1 MITSQGEASGTETS
15 GRPYLSLV
23 RIATSVGRRRKMQ
36 VKTHP
41 SPPHGRERALP
52 GAAHCSTPPRVSFP
66 ETRRTPAVLPAAAV
80 AMETG
85 PPTRLDCHRGG
96 SSGRCSSIP
105 RSRVRRGEA
114 LCVACQALLGHCT
127 TVCLWCHGEITLLYN
142 LMRL

>member
-1 MITSQGEASGTETS
+1 MCDNIS
-15 GRPYLSLV
+15 GRGERHRDQWPAVSLSRPYRHECRPPKKNAGQNAPL
-23 RIATSVGRRRKMQ
+23 TS
-36 VKTHP
+36 
-41 SPPHGRERALP
+41 SRERESAPRSSALFH
-52 GAAHCSTPPRVSFP
+52 ASARVP

-96 SSGRCSSIP
+96 SSGRRSSIP